1 MQKIIHILIPTTKE
15 RRNRLEK
22 CINSIREK
30 AGFPHII
37 STYENY
43 REGFVL
49 PCYKLL
55 KDLNP
60 ETIVW
65 CIGDDTV
72 LIEEDTL
79 ARLVA
84 EYEKNYPEND
94 GVVQPND
101 GIQSGRIITMPLC
114 SAKTMLE
121 KGIHLDFFL
130 SYCDDVFTLIMRK
143 EGKYTYCSEIH
154 VDHQHWSVDKAPL
167 DETYEF
173 AKTKLKEDEQAFKE
187 TCKKL
192 GL

>member
-1 MQKIIHILIPTTKE
+1 MSKIVHILIPTTKQ
-15 RRNRLEK
+15 RRDRLAK
-22 CINSIREK
+22 CIDSIHEK
-30 AGFPHII
+30 AGCPHII

-43 REGFVL
+43 KEGFVL

-55 KDLNP
+55 IDLKP
-60 ETIVW
+60 DAMVW

-72 LIEEDTL
+72 LVEENTIS
-79 ARLVA
+79 RLVS
-84 EYEKNYPEND
+84 EYEKNYPNND

-130 SYCDDVFTLIMRK
+130 SYCDDVFTMIMRK
-143 EGKYTYCSEIH
+143 EGKYTYCSDIH
-154 VDHQHWSVDKAPL
+154 VEHQHWSVDKAPL

-173 AKTKLKEDEQAFKE
+173 AKNKLEEDKNAFEKV
-187 TCKKL
+187 CKRL